1 MATRIR
7 ITRKD
12 KTLNQE
18 IFFQLLGEFIKDTST
33 GKRFKKNGARIS
45 QATVDTYINLS
56 KIIHSFA
63 EHSKFDL
70 KFYVISNLTQ
80 REKEQASTYWRKFYK
95 AFTDFMYDE
104 KNYFDNYVGHN
115 IKRLRVFFNYL
126 NNERNIN
133 VGNFHKSFYVPK
145 EDIDI
150 ITISPEQ
157 FNYII
162 FDDNFNE
169 LIEAQ
174 GLVEVKDI
182 FVFGSTVALRV
193 SDLLGLTR
201 KNLIIQH
208 GNYYLN
214 VKSQKTKT
222 KTSIKLP
229 DYAIDII
236 KKYDGKQKTLLPT
249 ISRAYL
255 DIQLKKVGK
264 LLPDDYEVVKTRE
277 QRGNAV
283 IIYKDPINKIHYKL
297 SDHITTHTMRR
308 TAITNMLNLGMPE
321 YMVRKISGH
330 AANSREFFKY
340 VELMQSSMDRET
352 EMFFQK
358 IVESGMENATKKCAF
373 LA

>member
-1 MATRIR
+1 MAARIR
-7 ITRKD
+7 ITRKH

-18 IFFQLLGEFIKDTST
+18 NFFQLLDEFIKDTST
-33 GKRFKKNGARIS
+33 GKRHKKNGARIS
-45 QATVDTYINLS
+45 QSTVDSYIYFRILM
-56 KIIHSFA
+56 HSFV
-63 EHSKFDL
+63 EESKFEIKL
-70 KFYVISNLTQ
+70 YVVNNLTQ
-80 REKEQASTYWRKFYK
+80 REKEQAANYWRKFYK
-95 AFTDFMYDE
+95 AFTDFMYDDRG
-104 KNYFDNYVGHN
+104 YFDNFVGHS
-115 IKRLRVFFNYL
+115 IKRLRVFLNYL

-162 FDDNFNE
+162 FNNSFNE
-169 LIEAQ
+169 LVEAR

-182 FVFGSTVALRV
+182 FVFGCTVALRV
-193 SDLLGLTR
+193 SDLLALTR

-229 DYAIDII
+229 DYAIAII
-236 KKYDGKQKTLLPT
+236 KKYKDKQKTLLPS
-249 ISRAYL
+249 ISTAYL
-255 DIQLKKVGK
+255 DIQLKRLGK

-277 QRGNAV
+277 KRGRAE

-308 TAITNMLNLGMPE
+308 TAITNMLNLGVPE

-330 AANSREFFKY
+330 AANSKEFFKY

-352 EMFFQK
+352 EIFFQK
-358 IVESGMENATKKCAF
+358 IVESGMENATKKHAF